1 MTIRTD
7 EEIERA
13 LAALTRGGR
22 SRSDA
27 VRAAIMRAY
36 REERAAQLRAEA
48 EAAADDPDDLAEIR
62 AIRSDLDAIS
72 AW

>member
-13 LAALTRGGR
+13 LAALTRDGR

>member
-13 LAALTRGGR
+13 LAALTRDGR

-27 VRAAIMRAY
+27 VRAAIMLAY

-62 AIRSDLDAIS
+62 TIRSELDTIG